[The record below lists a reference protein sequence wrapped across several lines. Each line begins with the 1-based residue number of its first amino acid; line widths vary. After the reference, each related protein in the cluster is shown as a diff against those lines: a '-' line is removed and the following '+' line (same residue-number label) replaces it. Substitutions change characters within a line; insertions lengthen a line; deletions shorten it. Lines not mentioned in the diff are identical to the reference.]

1 MPTLTADETLVSQ
14 IEATRTVSEVR
25 DMQGRVIG
33 LFAPGNLEE
42 ARLCMYAWLTLDPV
56 DVQRQKASNE
66 RTYKYAEVKSHLDSL
81 ERSESVHSGLA

>member
-25 DMQGRVIG
+25 DKQGRVIG

-42 ARLCMYAWLTLDPV
+42 ARLYLHAWLTLDPA
-56 DVQRQKASNE
+56 DVQRQKASKE
-66 RTYKYAEVKSHLDSL
+66 RTYTYAEVKARLQPL
-81 ERSESVHSGLA
+81 GRQ